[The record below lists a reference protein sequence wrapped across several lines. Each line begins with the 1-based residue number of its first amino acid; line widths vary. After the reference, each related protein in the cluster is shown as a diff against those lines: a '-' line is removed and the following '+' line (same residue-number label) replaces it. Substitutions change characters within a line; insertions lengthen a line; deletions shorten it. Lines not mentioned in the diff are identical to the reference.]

1 MKKGILVSVCYITAL
16 EQFIMLLYSLV
27 LMVGSQC
34 TMSLEEEM
42 LFHLNADGYIECYED
57 LDCPSPVEVEEGHR
71 VIQFSCSG
79 KG

>member
-1 MKKGILVSVCYITAL
+1 
-16 EQFIMLLYSLV
+16 
-27 LMVGSQC
+27 
-34 TMSLEEEM
+34 MSLEEEM